1 MFITM
6 LSLKD
11 NTFNKLMNQ
20 IVTDFMTAYRWRTK
34 KEKKIINRV
43 YSLFLTIMK
52 EKESIDNNNN
62 E

>member
-1 MFITM
+1 M

-11 NTFNKLMNQ
+11 NTFNKTYESNSDGFHDSLSMEN
-20 IVTDFMTAYRWRTK
+20 K
-34 KEKKIINRV
+34 KEKKIVNRV
-43 YSLFLTIMK
+43 QSLFLTIIK

>member
-1 MFITM
+1 MFITV

-11 NTFNKLMNQ
+11 NTFNKTNESNSDGFHDSISME
-20 IVTDFMTAYRWRTK
+20 K
-34 KEKKIINRV
+34 KEKKIVNRV
-43 YSLFLTIMK
+43 YGLFLTIIK